1 MNPLSRDQGPVHV
14 EVEHNQWLSRA
25 QLDALQLDRF
35 NALLKHAVE
44 RTPFHRARLGS
55 KNGKA
60 PSLTSLSDLN
70 QIPILT
76 KKEIQNNLER
86 LVVEG
91 ANRSEWIKNAT
102 GGSTGEP
109 LVFYRDQRAQ
119 RWVEGAK
126 ERFRRWLGCL
136 NEDKLALI
144 WGADRDFPPN
154 IPPHERW
161 LNVFNCRESDIERY
175 VLDLV
180 SWKPRTIRGYAGS
193 LHLVAQFIKSR
204 GLPQVR
210 PNAVESAAETL
221 TEEMRKDIQE
231 AFGAPVFNFYGA
243 REISCIACE
252 DELQDGLLVA
262 DDVRLVEVIRDGK
275 PAAPGEEGKLVITDL
290 VNYAMPLIRYEI
302 GDVGVVPPSNAAP
315 HSRAFTRIQRI
326 LGRTANTIT
335 APDGRLVH
343 GEFFTHLFYH
353 KPGISNFQVRQ
364 NADASIDIQV
374 VAGPGFDPASLE
386 RVTGIVREHLG
397 GSAVVRSN
405 TVADIPTTRTGKRMF
420 TISELPIRFDGAP
433 TTPLATAVSAAQ
445 TSPVS
450 APTPT
455 NTTVVK
461 PRILMLAD
469 RPGWAFDINAQG
481 IAAMLGGEFEFRI
494 EYVVQKPDLNAWP
507 YDVLVVMFWG
517 EDYHLQF
524 KPDPRRVVKQVSS
537 HRWALEDHYGK
548 LTAEGMVRRYLADAS
563 SLIVPS
569 RRLHDIFAAFR
580 PTTITPKGIDPARF
594 DASGRASGP
603 MRVGWVGNRKDRCK
617 GLEDILQPAVGKD
630 FEFVVAGGEL
640 PQERMAEFYRSI
652 DVLCVAS
659 TAEGDPRPLIEGMAS
674 GCFPVAVDVG
684 IVPELV
690 RHRDNGLIVERKVE
704 AFQAALQWC
713 RFNLDWVRNT
723 AVDRSAQIRK
733 ERSWET
739 VAGAWRSAFQSALRI
754 SRGEAPITQPP
765 ATPKPAV
772 PARPHAAIAT
782 RTPSNTATSP
792 ATPPRLAAAYDAE
805 YALPQW
811 ESRQAELGAVFR
823 IATGSPHAP
832 KDYRDAVTYA
842 LECLRPHHRTIV
854 DIGAWIGNFVLNAAI
869 SLPESTVFA
878 LEPEPANFVF
888 LAKRAPANLI
898 PLRLAVSAAC
908 GQQDIYLSKNS
919 QGHTLYKELLNPTHS
934 SRIPI
939 RTITFPQL
947 LEMVG
952 GSIDL
957 LKINAEGAEFDILRA
972 PGFDRVKE
980 AILEIH
986 LEGTIGAKL
995 MEEVSATH
1003 DIEIIEDR
1011 SPRFLFVH
1019 LRRKQNP

>member
-14 EVEHNQWLSRA
+14 EVELNQWLSRA

-35 NALLKHAVE
+35 NALLRHAVE
-44 RTPFHRARLGS
+44 RTPFHRARLAS
-55 KNGKA
+55 RNGKA
-60 PSLTSLSDLN
+60 PLLQSLADLS
-70 QIPILT
+70 QIPVLT
-76 KKEIQNNLER
+76 KKEIQANLDR

-91 ANRSEWIKNAT
+91 ANRAEWIKNAT

-161 LNVFNCRESDIERY
+161 LNVFSCRESDIERY
-175 VLDLV
+175 VLELV

-252 DELQDGLLVA
+252 DELHDGLLVA

-302 GDVGVVPPSNAAP
+302 GDVGVVPPTDAP
-315 HSRAFTRIQRI
+315 QHTRAFTRIQRI

-353 KPGISNFQVRQ
+353 KPGIRNFQVRQ
-364 NADASIDIQV
+364 NADASIDIHV
-374 VAGPGFDPASLE
+374 VPGPGFEPAALE
-386 RVTGIVREHLG
+386 RITGIVREHLG
-397 GSAVVRSN
+397 PNSVVRSK
-405 TVADIPTTRTGKRMF
+405 TVEDIATTRTGKRMF
-420 TISELPIRFDGAP
+420 TISELPVRFDGSPA
-433 TTPLATAVSAAQ
+433 TPVATATSTVQPRAVSTAAGPA
-445 TSPVS
+445 T
-450 APTPT
+450 ADR
-455 NTTVVK
+455 K
-461 PRILMLAD
+461 PRILLLAD
-469 RPGWAFDINAQG
+469 RPGWAFDINAHG
-481 IAAMLGGEFEFRI
+481 VASMLAGQFEFRI
-494 EYVVQKPDLNAWP
+494 EYVVQKPNLNAWP

-524 KPDPRRVVKQVSS
+524 KPDPRRVIKQVSS
-537 HRWALEDHYGK
+537 HRWALEEQYGR
-548 LTAEGMVRRYLADAS
+548 LTAEATVRRYLGDAS

-569 RRLHDIFAAFR
+569 RRLRHLFTPFR
-580 PTTITPKGIDPARF
+580 PTFLTPKGIDPARF
-594 DASGRASGP
+594 DASNRPTGA

-617 GLEDILQPAVGKD
+617 GLEDILLPAVGKD

-674 GCFPVAVDVG
+674 GCFPLAVDVG

-690 RHRDNGLIVERKVE
+690 RHRENGLIVERKVE

-713 RFNLDWVRNT
+713 RFNLDWVRET
-723 AVDRSAQIRK
+723 AVARATEVRRK
-733 ERSWET
+733 RAWST
-739 VAGAWRSAFQSALRI
+739 VAEAWRTAFQAALGI
-754 SRGEAPITQPP
+754 ARGEQPTVQSPTTPQPSATVPPGAASAPS
-765 ATPKPAV
+765 
-772 PARPHAAIAT
+772 
-782 RTPSNTATSP
+782 TPSSDVQSP
-792 ATPPRLAAAYDAE
+792 ATPARLASAYTAE

-811 ESRQAELGAVFR
+811 ESRQAELGSVFR

-842 LECLRPHHRTIV
+842 LESLRPHHRIIV
-854 DIGAWIGNFVLNAAI
+854 DIGAWVGNFVLNAAI
-869 SLPESTVFA
+869 SLPDSTVFA

-898 PLRLAVSAAC
+898 PLRLAVSAVC

-934 SRIPI
+934 SRVPI

-947 LEMVG
+947 LDMVG

-995 MEEVSATH
+995 IEEVSATH
-1003 DIEIIEDR
+1003 EIEIIEDR